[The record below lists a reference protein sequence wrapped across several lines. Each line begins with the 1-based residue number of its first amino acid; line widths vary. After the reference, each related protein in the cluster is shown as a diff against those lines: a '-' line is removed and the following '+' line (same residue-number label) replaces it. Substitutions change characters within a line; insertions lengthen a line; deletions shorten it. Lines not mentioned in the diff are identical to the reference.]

1 MENSNFAP
9 GMINPAAPAEVMTV
23 KDWIIA
29 SIIVAIPL
37 VGFVMLFVWA
47 FGEGTNPNKANW
59 AKASLLFMA
68 VGVVF
73 ATLIFMLIG
82 GVALLSGGNTL

>member
-1 MENSNFAP
+1 MENANIAP
-9 GMINPAAPAEVMTV
+9 GMVNPITSAQVMTV

-59 AKASLLFMA
+59 AKASLLFM
-68 VGVVF
+68 VIGVIF

-82 GVALLSGGNTL
+82 GVAFLSNSNM